1 MKMKINIKW
10 LALFTIGFFLAI
22 SGCSSGNITM
32 SDVRDDNEPSWVSGD
47 AAGEDTS
54 DKYLYFVGRNAVA
67 DASRS
72 RPSRSAFMSAEND
85 AKRQYV
91 EYMET
96 LVQAK
101 TNEAL
106 TAAGDNMEGSQSVAS
121 LKSLIKT
128 FAQKTVKGVKKHDH
142 YYISNE
148 RNKAD
153 IPLWTVWVR
162 VRIEKDNVRQKFDL
176 LGNNIQ
182 KKATQGVKSAKE
194 MVKAVQAVQ
203 KEIKKDDFFDGF

>member
-1 MKMKINIKW
+1 MKVDLKW
-10 LALFTIGFFLAI
+10 LGLLTIGFFFVI
-22 SGCSSGNITM
+22 SGCSSTTTM
-32 SDVRDDNEPSWVSGD
+32 SDVQDDDEPPWISGD
-47 AAGEDTS
+47 AASGDNS
-54 DKYLYFVGRNAVA
+54 GRYLYFVGRNAVV
-67 DASRS
+67 DASPR

-96 LVQAK
+96 LVQSK

-106 TAAGDNMEGSQSVAS
+106 ASAGDNMEGSQSVSS

-128 FAQKTVKGVKKHDH
+128 FSQKTVKGVKKHDH
-142 YYISNE
+142 YYISTD
-148 RNKAD
+148 RNKSD

-162 VRIEKDNVRQKFDL
+162 VKIDKDIVRQKFDL
-176 LGNNIQ
+176 LSNNIQ